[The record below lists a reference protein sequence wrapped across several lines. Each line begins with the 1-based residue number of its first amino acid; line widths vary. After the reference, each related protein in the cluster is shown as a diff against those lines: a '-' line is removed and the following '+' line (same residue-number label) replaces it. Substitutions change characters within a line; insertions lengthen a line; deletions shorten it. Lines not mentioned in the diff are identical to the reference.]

1 MPHFENIDQY
11 EARNPKSGEKEIIPI
26 APHSMQAVDYSL
38 NRSKSG
44 QAPRKEPKPAFAPV
58 EFDPISVRQMEKEF
72 KQAARADARR
82 KPRPSLGDRLAKLK
96 AFFASLFGKKQEK
109 AVTGNRPPRRKPGP
123 RPPRKSGR
131 KEKDDS
137 GNTQNRDRPPKRN
150 RRSRNRPRGGDNPG
164 RQPEATDGAKDGA
177 KEKPSGKKRPNRSR
191 RGRRPPN
198 RPNQRSGKDNRNP
211 KSDN

>member
-11 EARNPKSGEKEIIPI
+11 EAKNPKSGEKEIIPI

-38 NRSKSG
+38 TKSKTG
-44 QAPRKEPKPAFAPV
+44 DARRKEPKPAFAPV

-82 KPRPSLGDRLAKLK
+82 KPRLSLKDRLKKLK
-96 AFFASLFGKKQEK
+96 SFLASLFGNKRDKSLSRK
-109 AVTGNRPPRRKPGP
+109 RPPRRKPGP
-123 RPPRKSGR
+123 RPPRKSAG
-131 KEKDDS
+131 KERDDS
-137 GNTQNRDRPPKRN
+137 EKTQTRDRPPRRN
-150 RRSRNRPRGGDNPG
+150 RRSRNRNKGGDNAG
-164 RQPEATDGAKDGA
+164 HQPDRKEGGTD
-177 KEKPSGKKRPNRSR
+177 KPSGKKRPNRSR

-198 RPNQRSGKDNRNP
+198 RQNKRSGKDNHNP